1 MAQRLLSK
9 LNQIQIKGTTL
20 KLFESYL
27 TDRKSNT
34 LVVGQFSDELPNIAG
49 VPQKPRLGPL
59 LFIVYINDLID
70 NLNTGGLIYADDVSL
85 AATGTD
91 TYQTATLLNDD
102 LKKARLMLINQKT

>member
-70 NLNTGGLIYADDVSL
+70 NLNTGGLIYADD
-85 AATGTD
+85 ATRTD

-102 LKKARLMLINQKT
+102 LKKASLMLINQKT